1 VFAVVSEQVHR
12 TGDFVEFQ
20 IATRRDQISDRFSDE
35 EFTMLAEEHGI
46 EALTA
51 LYSFYGEFIKKGTR
65 ETYRKLWHRSIT
77 DECDSL
83 RDLAPHADDVVRTYE
98 FLEEEAIETNF
109 EDLSDAI
116 QDAHTFTADVTS
128 TVSERTTGL
137 TSEIQKVVLTLLGAV
152 FANVFLVIRWSNVDM
167 VLPFSIFVIA
177 GILGFYFPTIQT
189 RVNELDDIIQES
201 DADFEVYSQTIQE
214 FSDHL
219 FDFSR
224 FEDRRDSYLQYAQ
237 RRKSW
242 TIDKLRI
249 IFTLL
254 TLVWLGFAVVS
265 IIGFAVLS
273 RQFIVAVLSLLPAVL
288 IVYYHNDLEYYP
300 TTFVPFLERG
310 PSPMT
315 VLVGGTLSALV
326 LKFLL

>member
-1 VFAVVSEQVHR
+1 
-12 TGDFVEFQ
+12 
-20 IATRRDQISDRFSDE
+20 
-35 EFTMLAEEHGI
+35 
-46 EALTA
+46 
-51 LYSFYGEFIKKGTR
+51 
-65 ETYRKLWHRSIT
+65 
-77 DECDSL
+77 
-83 RDLAPHADDVVRTYE
+83 
-98 FLEEEAIETNF
+98 
-109 EDLSDAI
+109 
-116 QDAHTFTADVTS
+116 
-128 TVSERTTGL
+128 
-137 TSEIQKVVLTLLGAV
+137 
-152 FANVFLVIRWSNVDM
+152 M

-201 DADFEVYSQTIQE
+201 DADFEVYSETIQE

-237 RRKSW
+237 RRKGW

-265 IIGFAVLS
+265 ILGFAVLS

-315 VLVGGTLSALV
+315 VLVGGTLFILV
-326 LKFLL
+326 VKFLL